1 MFDSISWAADAI
13 ISETDI
19 TLSFRDRLKLLLG
32 ASLALRTVVATE
44 NLVGGPHAAG
54 RRRRAG
60 APPYASRTS
69 YAHSTLKQEGRPP

>member
-44 NLVGGPHAAG
+44 NLVGGPPAPG
-54 RRRRAG
+54 RQTPNKVGPGRWVRPT
-60 APPYASRTS
+60 PPEQAMPIPR
-69 YAHSTLKQEGRPP
+69 

>member
-44 NLVGGPHAAG
+44 NLMERKTRIMVGPWPWV
-54 RRRRAG
+54 RPT
-60 APPYASRTS
+60 PPEQAMPIPR
-69 YAHSTLKQEGRPP
+69 

>member
-44 NLVGGPHAAG
+44 NLVGRTQAMERKTRIMVGPWPWV
-54 RRRRAG
+54 RPT
-60 APPYASRTS
+60 PPEQAMPIPR
-69 YAHSTLKQEGRPP
+69 